1 MDINSL
7 MRQAQQMQKTI
18 EDKTNKLN
26 AMQFEGV
33 ASNGLVKVV
42 VNGEYKVVSVDID
55 KKIIN
60 PDDKEMIEDLIM
72 IAMNDAVE
80 KIEKSKKDELG
91 SMASML
97 GL

>member
-7 MRQAQQMQKTI
+7 IRQAQQMQKTI

-42 VNGEYKVVSVDID
+42 VNGEYKVVSVDIN
-55 KKIIN
+55 KEIIN

>member
-42 VNGEYKVVSVDID
+42 VNGEYKVVSVDIN
-55 KKIIN
+55 KEIIN

-72 IAMNDAVE
+72 IAMNDVVE

>member
-55 KKIIN
+55 KEIIN